1 MHMPALLLL
10 AVGALSG
17 IVGTL
22 TTSKLVGM
30 FGRPALPSLDL
41 PACVRPGRRK
51 KAHSG
56 GLRPFPN
63 HDDDTAPDD
72 AA

>member
-22 TTSKLVGM
+22 TTSKLVEM
-30 FGRPALPSLDL
+30 FGRPALPSLPL
-41 PACVRPGRRK
+41 PGFPRPGGRK
-51 KAHSG
+51 KAHAG
-56 GLRPFPN
+56 GLRPFPS
-63 HDDDTAPDD
+63 HDDDGAPDD